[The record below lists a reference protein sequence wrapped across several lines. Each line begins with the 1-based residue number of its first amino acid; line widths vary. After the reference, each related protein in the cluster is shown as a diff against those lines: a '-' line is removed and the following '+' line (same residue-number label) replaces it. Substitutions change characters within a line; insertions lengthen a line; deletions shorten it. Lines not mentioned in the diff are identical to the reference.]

1 MAMINKYDA
10 QLAIEYK
17 YSRKQIREYILKDIQ
32 GCPELMAMVA
42 HSVGEITRWLMA
54 DHGYAAKN
62 ARLLRLQLRL
72 PNLEDLVLDLLSI
85 TLLAEEPQKLTQVA
99 GQCAGFVPLSDK
111 REQVQTAAEVLGL
124 LFQQGYFALSRNP
137 NQELLLQT
145 HFVLDERIIA
155 LINQAKY
162 LPPMLCPP
170 RKLVKNYQSGYLTFD
185 DSLILKQNHH
195 NDDICLDSLN
205 TFNSVPLS
213 LKVEM
218 LTTISEPLPAAIN
231 TVEKKQAWL
240 KMVTDSYDVYADLVA
255 AGNEFYITHKVDKR
269 GRTYAQGYH
278 VSYQGNKFRQAI
290 IELAE
295 KRFITK

>member
-1 MAMINKYDA
+1 MATINKYDA

-42 HSVGEITRWLMA
+42 HSVGNILTWLQQ
-54 DHGYAAKN
+54 DHGYDSKN
-62 ARLLRLQLRL
+62 ARLLRLQLRM
-72 PNLEDLVLDLLSI
+72 PNLEDLVVDLLSVV
-85 TLLAEEPQKLTQVA
+85 LLAEQPEKFTQVV
-99 GQCAGFVPLSDK
+99 GQCAGFVPLVDK
-111 REQVQTAAEVLGL
+111 REQLQTAAEL
-124 LFQQGYFALSRNP
+124 LALLWQQDFFALSRNS
-137 NQELLLQT
+137 NQEILVQT
-145 HFVLDERIIA
+145 NFVLDERIIA
-155 LINQAKY
+155 LINQTKY

-205 TFNSVPLS
+205 IFNSVPLS

-218 LTTISEPLPAAIN
+218 LTTISEPLPAAID

-240 KMVTDSYDVYADLVA
+240 KMVTDSYAVYADLVA

-290 IELAE
+290 LELAE